1 MSDFF
6 FFTNESLCSCFSP
19 YLQSDQKSLDSLK
32 VFNSKVFHSKNFNF
46 KLLNEVEVWMF
57 QFKSMKHFSIAN
69 LMILLSLL
77 CRKYGND
84 LYCIEINVCIVP
96 LLPFTFFCSY
106 FSIAIDILLE
116 VQLVAGAVR
125 VVIEDI
131 VPCFMISYWSER
143 TINRV
148 SRVHSFVCHE
158 ISSRLTRNWS
168 LQTSS
173 SWWSSTTVLSFLLQ
187 DSSLKHFLL
196 RPS

>member
-1 MSDFF
+1 MKYFWLKSFYPKSF
-6 FFTNESLCSCFSP
+6 RL
-19 YLQSDQKSLDSLK
+19 KSLELIFFRFKFLFQSLQIIGTCFNCKSYDSF
-32 VFNSKVFHSKNFNF
+32 V
-46 KLLNEVEVWMF
+46 
-57 QFKSMKHFSIAN
+57 
-69 LMILLSLL
+69 LS
-77 CRKYGND
+77 RKYGHY
-84 LYCIEINVCIVP
+84 LCTALKSMSVLSHYSHSP
-96 LLPFTFFCSY
+96 SSLLLNCNRHFIGS
-106 FSIAIDILLE
+106 A
-116 VQLVAGAVR
+116 VAVR

-131 VPCFMISYWSER
+131 VPCFMISYWSES